1 MKHFVPVG
9 QSVSFTLNTGQ
20 QSRGIVV
27 QRIAERKQP
36 VVLLIEQTNGWRC
49 FRMEEEV
56 TPVGAPIE
64 VPLAAAG

>member
-1 MKHFVPVG
+1 MKSFVPVG
-9 QSVSFTLNTGQ
+9 QTVSFTLNTGL
-20 QSRGIVV
+20 QSRGTVV

-56 TPVGAPIE
+56 MVVGGSPMLA
-64 VPLAAAG
+64 LAAAG